1 MFYMPSVLRECG
13 FNSASDVRGVA
24 KKFGR
29 IVSPMHRDDDL
40 LKKLAE
46 IDAPVPVEF

>member
-1 MFYMPSVLRECG
+1 MFYMPSVLRKCG
-13 FNSASDVRGVA
+13 FNSASDVRCVA

-29 IVSPMHRDDDL
+29 IVSPMHRDDL

>member
-1 MFYMPSVLRECG
+1 MFYIPSVLRECG
-13 FNSASDVRGVA
+13 FKSASDVRGIA

>member
-1 MFYMPSVLRECG
+1 MFYIPPVLRACG
-13 FNSASDVRGVA
+13 FKSASDVRRVA

-29 IVSPMHRDDDL
+29 IVSPMHSDDDL

>member
-1 MFYMPSVLRECG
+1 MFYMPSVIRECG
-13 FNSASDVRGVA
+13 FNSASDVRRVA

-29 IVSPMHRDDDL
+29 IVAPMQRDADL

>member
-1 MFYMPSVLRECG
+1 MFYMPSVIRECG
-13 FNSASDVRGVA
+13 FKSAEEVRRVA

-46 IDAPVPVEF
+46 NGTPVPVEF

>member
-1 MFYMPSVLRECG
+1 MFYMPSAIRNLDFR
-13 FNSASDVRGVA
+13 SASDVRRVA

-46 IDAPVPVEF
+46 IDAPVSVEF

>member
-1 MFYMPSVLRECG
+1 MFYIPPVLRACG
-13 FNSASDVRGVA
+13 FKSASDVRRVA

-46 IDAPVPVEF
+46 IDAPIPVEF

>member
-1 MFYMPSVLRECG
+1 MFYMPSVVRECG
-13 FNSASDVRGVA
+13 FSSASDVRRVA

-29 IVSPMHRDDDL
+29 IVAPMQRDDDL

-46 IDAPVPVEF
+46 IAAPVPVEF

>member
-1 MFYMPSVLRECG
+1 MSYMASVVRECG
-13 FNSASDVRGVA
+13 FKSAEEVRRVA

-29 IVSPMHRDDDL
+29 IVSPMHRDADL